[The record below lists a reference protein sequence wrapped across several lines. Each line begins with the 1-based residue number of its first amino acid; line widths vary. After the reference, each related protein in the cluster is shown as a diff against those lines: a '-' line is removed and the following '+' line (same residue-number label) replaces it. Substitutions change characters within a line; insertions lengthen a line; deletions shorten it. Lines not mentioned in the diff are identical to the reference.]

1 MTQQKWAQQY
11 QSQDKETEYLNF
23 INSLRSQA
31 TITMY
36 QFSLRHYMQ
45 YIKTN
50 SVSSLVKQ
58 DGRTI
63 EQQLITYLVDLRRNQ
78 KLSYASL
85 AMRLAAL
92 RKFYEMNDV
101 VLNWKKVSNYL
112 GENTKIFKDRAY
124 TTEEI
129 QRLLT
134 KADERGRVVVLLL
147 ASTGMRIGAV
157 SGLKL
162 KHLTKISDYNL
173 YQITVYE
180 KTKEEYYC
188 FCSPECAI
196 AIDSYM
202 AYRERCYEK
211 VGPDSPLIREQFD
224 RDNPD
229 KARNPKHV
237 SLDMLGFL
245 IRELLIAAGIRTV
258 EHLTQTKTNGRLR
271 KEVMTSH
278 GFRKFATTNM
288 IRAKVNPEAREMML
302 GHSIGLSNSYYKP
315 DANEILQEYIKAVDL
330 LTINE
335 ENRLKRKVEELSS
348 EADQIK
354 IMGEQI
360 AQLQKQYSMQYELSL
375 KYATEISYWSDKWAK
390 ERRERGH
397 RVEHQ
402 KKLKKK
408 KEEERMRSYSEF
420 LK

>member
-1 MTQQKWAQQY
+1 MKQQDDDRQGQGRQRQ
-11 QSQDKETEYLNF
+11 QSQAKETEYLNF
-23 INSLRSQA
+23 INSLRSEA
-31 TITMY
+31 TIAMY
-36 QFSLRHYMQ
+36 QFSLRNYMQ

-50 SVSSLVKQ
+50 SVSGLINQ
-58 DGRTI
+58 DSRTI
-63 EQQLITYLVDLRRNQ
+63 EQQLITYLVDLRKNQ
-78 KLSYASL
+78 KLSYSSL

-101 VLNWKKVSNYL
+101 ILNWKKVSNYL

-124 TTEEI
+124 TIEEI
-129 QRLLT
+129 QQLLT

-157 SGLKL
+157 AGLKL
-162 KHLTKISDYNL
+162 KHLTKITDYNL

-180 KTKEEYYC
+180 NTKEEYYC

-196 AIDSYM
+196 AINSYI
-202 AYRERCYEK
+202 AYRERCFEK
-211 VGPDSPLIREQFD
+211 IGPESPLIREQFD

-258 EHLTQTKTNGRLR
+258 EHLTETKTNGRLR

-288 IRAKVNPEAREMML
+288 IRAKVNPEAREMLL
-302 GHSIGLSNSYYKP
+302 GHSIGLSDSYYRP
-315 DANEILQEYIKAVDL
+315 DSNEILTEYLKAVDM

-335 ENRLKRKVEELSS
+335 ENRLRRKVDILEVKADKIAELQQTIDDVKRKL
-348 EADQIK
+348 
-354 IMGEQI
+354 G
-360 AQLQKQYSMQYELSL
+360 L
-375 KYATEISYWSDKWAK
+375 T
-390 ERRERGH
+390 
-397 RVEHQ
+397 
-402 KKLKKK
+402 
-408 KEEERMRSYSEF
+408 
-420 LK
+420 